1 MTPLDNACHIA
12 FTAFL
17 PGIAALAG
25 KTHDALWEALAPHLP
40 ATVQRDVTPLVA
52 DNTLQ
57 NLIADAAQIAAGT
70 AKTSANATNLRPL
83 FATIRLKDDQP
94 AGNTSAHYPRAPLNP
109 LSIFPDSDSAD
120 ADLWQTFLDGLGDIP
135 KSHHNNWPLWLD
147 HFDTLWQSVAH
158 AVPAAHSADVSLY
171 DHSKSTAAL
180 ATALWL
186 WHDANGQTDNA
197 AIARLRS
204 QSDWD
209 EEKIL
214 LIQGDFFG
222 IQSFIFTAGRET
234 NKKAAKLLRGRS
246 FQVSLFAEL
255 AALRV
260 LDACELPPTA
270 QILNAAGK
278 FMIVAPNTPAIHDA
292 LARVKADINQWLL
305 EHCYGRV
312 ALGIATHAASCRDF
326 TAKDRFRQLIDDTFA
341 ELESAK
347 LQRFGLMDATPAV
360 LPAAYPTGT
369 CRYDRHLPAGT
380 SKRLPELAALSA
392 DQIAIGE
399 ALAGKERL
407 LILTP
412 AAAVHDDGNTTTL
425 ELPIFGYHIAFTA
438 DENISGAFGDIA
450 RRGQLLRCWDYSL
463 PRLTDDSI
471 WHGYARRAIN
481 AYVPRFSEND
491 DKEKYQPLPEEER
504 NDRPTGQV
512 KTFNHLACEERHP
525 DENGHYCG
533 KIALATL
540 KGDVDNLGS
549 IFQKGLEA
557 PSLAKMAA
565 LSRQMNHFFSLWL
578 PAYCAAHA
586 RNTYT
591 VFAGGDDFFL
601 IGPWQQIQH
610 LAAAMREHFKKYV
623 ADNPQITFSA
633 GIAISKPGLP
643 LPKLSAYAEE
653 ALEKAKAHQLLD
665 KTAKNALNLYGETV
679 SWGDWPQLEKTTAR
693 ISELERQYRLS
704 TAYLYD
710 LLHYTELAVAEAA
723 GDINAS
729 IWRSRLYYQTRRFI
743 NQQKCIAAK
752 DNAFNQLSHDI
763 GNYISEQRGAFRIP
777 LFNHFYQQRE
787 Q

>member
-70 AKTSANATNLRPL
+70 AKTSANATKLRPL
-83 FATIRLKDDQP
+83 FAAIRLKDDQP

-120 ADLWQTFLDGLGDIP
+120 ADLWQTFLDGLGNIP

-158 AVPAAHSADVSLY
+158 AVPTAHSADVSLY
-171 DHSKSTAAL
+171 DHSKTTAAL

-186 WHDANGQTDNA
+186 RRDAAED
-197 AIARLRS
+197 S
-204 QSDWD
+204 K
-209 EEKIL
+209 EIL

-222 IQSFIFTAGRET
+222 IQNFIFAAGSAT
-234 NKKAAKLLRGRS
+234 NRRAAKILRGRS
-246 FQVSLFAEL
+246 FHVSLFAEV
-255 AALRV
+255 AALKV
-260 LDACELPPTA
+260 LEACALPPTA
-270 QILNAAGK
+270 QIQNAAGK
-278 FMIVAPNTPAIHDA
+278 FLILAPNTATIHDA
-292 LARVKADINQWLL
+292 IEQARQEMNRWLL
-305 EHCYGRV
+305 EHCYGQV
-312 ALGIATHAASCRDF
+312 ALGIATQEASCDDF
-326 TAKDRFRQLIDDTFA
+326 SDQQRFRTLIDESFRV
-341 ELESAK
+341 LERAK
-347 LQRFGLMDATPAV
+347 LQRFDLTGAAPAV
-360 LPAAYPTGT
+360 LPAAYPAGT
-369 CRYDRHLPAGT
+369 CPYDRHLPAGT
-380 SKRLPELAALSA
+380 SKRLPDLAALSA
-392 DQIAIGE
+392 DQIAIGK
-399 ALAGKERL
+399 ALTGKERL

-438 DENISGAFGDIA
+438 DEDISGKFGDIA
-450 RRGQLLRCWDYSL
+450 QRGQLLRCWDYSL

-481 AYVPRFSEND
+481 AYVPRFRDEDLQDPDKYRPMQD
-491 DKEKYQPLPEEER
+491 DEEDEIKEGHP
-504 NDRPTGQV
+504 
-512 KTFNHLACEERHP
+512 KTFNHLACEERQLI
-525 DENGHYCG
+525 DKNWRG
-533 KIALATL
+533 KIAIATL

-601 IGPWQQIQH
+601 IGPWLQIQQ

-643 LPKLSAYAEE
+643 VPKLSVFAEE
-653 ALEKAKAHQLLD
+653 ALEH
-665 KTAKNALNLYGETV
+665 AKNYPPRKKDDEKSQQHKPSKNAISLYGETV
-679 SWGDWPQLEKTTAR
+679 SWAHWQALEKIAAR
-693 ISELERQYRLS
+693 IAELQRDYGLS
-704 TAYLYD
+704 TAYLYN
-710 LLHYTELAVAEAA
+710 LLHFTDLAAAEHS
-723 GDINAS
+723 GNIEAS
-729 IWRSRLYYQTRRFI
+729 MWRSRLYYQTRRFI

-787 Q
+787 K

>member
-17 PGIAALAG
+17 PDIAALAG

-70 AKTSANATNLRPL
+70 AKTSANATKLRPL
-83 FATIRLKDDQP
+83 FAAIRLKDDQP

-171 DHSKSTAAL
+171 DHSKTTAAL

-186 WHDANGQTDNA
+186 RRDAAED
-197 AIARLRS
+197 S
-204 QSDWD
+204 K
-209 EEKIL
+209 EIL

-222 IQSFIFTAGRET
+222 IQNFIFAAGSAT
-234 NKKAAKLLRGRS
+234 NRRAAKILRGRS
-246 FQVSLFAEL
+246 FHVSLFAEV
-255 AALRV
+255 AALKV
-260 LDACELPPTA
+260 LEACALPPTA
-270 QILNAAGK
+270 QIQNAAGK
-278 FMIVAPNTPAIHDA
+278 FLILAPNTATIHDA
-292 LARVKADINQWLL
+292 IEQARQEMNQWLL
-305 EHCYGRV
+305 EHCYGQV
-312 ALGIATHAASCRDF
+312 ALGIATQEASCDDF
-326 TAKDRFRQLIDDTFA
+326 SDQQRFRTLIDESFRV
-341 ELESAK
+341 LERAK
-347 LQRFGLMDATPAV
+347 LQRFDLTGAAPTA
-360 LPAAYPTGT
+360 LPVTYPNGV
-369 CRYDRHLPAGT
+369 CPYDRHLPAGT
-380 SKRLPELAALSA
+380 SKRLPDLAALSA
-392 DQIAIGE
+392 DQIAIGK
-399 ALAGKERL
+399 ALTGKERL

-438 DENISGAFGDIA
+438 DEDISGKFGDIA
-450 RRGQLLRCWDYSL
+450 QRGQLLRCWDYSL

-601 IGPWQQIQH
+601 IGPWLQIQQ

-643 LPKLSAYAEE
+643 VPKLSVFAEE
-653 ALEKAKAHQLLD
+653 ALEH
-665 KTAKNALNLYGETV
+665 AKNYPPRKKDDEKSQQHKPSKNAICIYGETL
-679 SWGDWPQLEKTTAR
+679 SWDDWPKIDDAFTAIKKLHDSR
-693 ISELERQYRLS
+693 QINIS
-704 TAYLYD
+704 TGYLYD
-710 LLHYTELAVAEAA
+710 ILQYCNLAQQEAA
-723 GDINAS
+723 GNIAAS
-729 IWRSRLYYQTRRFI
+729 IWRSQLYYRSRRFVRDKKLDEDAYNELLHVFCNTGI
-743 NQQKCIAAK
+743 RALQ
-752 DNAFNQLSHDI
+752 S
-763 GNYISEQRGAFRIP
+763 RFRIP
-777 LFNHFYQQRE
+777 LFNHLYQLRE
-787 Q
+787 R

>member
-70 AKTSANATNLRPL
+70 AKTSANATKLRPL
-83 FATIRLKDDQP
+83 FAAIRLKDDQP

-171 DHSKSTAAL
+171 DHSKTTAAL

-186 WHDANGQTDNA
+186 RRTA
-197 AIARLRS
+197 AEDS
-204 QSDWD
+204 K
-209 EEKIL
+209 EIL

-222 IQSFIFTAGRET
+222 IQNFIFAAGSAT
-234 NKKAAKLLRGRS
+234 NRRAAKILRGRS
-246 FQVSLFAEL
+246 FHVSLFAEV
-255 AALRV
+255 AALKV
-260 LDACELPPTA
+260 LEACALPPTA
-270 QILNAAGK
+270 QIQNAAGK
-278 FMIVAPNTPAIHDA
+278 FLILAPNTATIHDA
-292 LARVKADINQWLL
+292 IEQARQEMNQWLL
-305 EHCYGRV
+305 EHCYGQV
-312 ALGIATHAASCRDF
+312 ALGIATQEASCDDF
-326 TAKDRFRQLIDDTFA
+326 SDQQRFRTLIDESFRV
-341 ELESAK
+341 LERAK
-347 LQRFGLMDATPAV
+347 LQRFDLTGAAPAV
-360 LPAAYPTGT
+360 LPAAYPAGT
-369 CRYDRHLPAGT
+369 CPYDRHLPAGT
-380 SKRLPELAALSA
+380 SKRLPDLAALSA
-392 DQIAIGE
+392 DQIAIGK
-399 ALAGKERL
+399 ALTGKERL

-438 DENISGAFGDIA
+438 DEDISGKFGDIA
-450 RRGQLLRCWDYSL
+450 QRGQLLRCWDYSL
-463 PRLTDDSI
+463 PRLMDDSI

-601 IGPWQQIQH
+601 IGPWLQIQQ

-643 LPKLSAYAEE
+643 VPKLSVFAEE
-653 ALEKAKAHQLLD
+653 ALEH
-665 KTAKNALNLYGETV
+665 AKNYPPRKKDDEKSQQHKPSKNAICIYGETL
-679 SWGDWPQLEKTTAR
+679 SWDDWPKIDDAFTAIKKLHDSR
-693 ISELERQYRLS
+693 QINIS
-704 TAYLYD
+704 TGYLYD
-710 LLHYTELAVAEAA
+710 ILQYCNLAQQEAA
-723 GDINAS
+723 GNIAAS
-729 IWRSRLYYQTRRFI
+729 IWRSQLYYRSRRFVRDKKLDEDAYNELLHVFCNTGI
-743 NQQKCIAAK
+743 RALQ
-752 DNAFNQLSHDI
+752 S
-763 GNYISEQRGAFRIP
+763 RFRIP
-777 LFNHFYQQRE
+777 LFNHLYQLRE
-787 Q
+787 R

>member
-1 MTPLDNACHIA
+1 MTPLDTACA
-12 FTAFL
+12 TAFAALL

-70 AKTSANATNLRPL
+70 AKTSANATKLRPL
-83 FATIRLKDDQP
+83 FAAIRLKDDQP

-120 ADLWQTFLDGLGDIP
+120 ADLWQTFLAGLGGIP

-158 AVPAAHSADVSLY
+158 AVPGIHNADVSLY
-171 DHSKSTAAL
+171 DHSKTTAAL
-180 ATALWL
+180 ASALWL
-186 WHDANGQTDNA
+186 RRDAAED
-197 AIARLRS
+197 S
-204 QSDWD
+204 K
-209 EEKIL
+209 EIL

-222 IQSFIFTAGRET
+222 IQNFIFASGSDT
-234 NKKAAKLLRGRS
+234 NRHAAKILRGRS
-246 FQVSLFAEL
+246 FHVSLFAEV
-255 AALRV
+255 AALK
-260 LDACELPPTA
+260 LLEACALPPTA
-270 QILNAAGK
+270 QIQNAAGK
-278 FMIVAPNTPAIHDA
+278 FLILAPNTATIHDA
-292 LARVKADINQWLL
+292 IEQARQEMNQWLL
-305 EHCYGRV
+305 EHCYGQV
-312 ALGIATHAASCRDF
+312 ALGIATQTANRDEF
-326 TAKDRFRQLIDDTFA
+326 SDPQRFRALIDESFRV
-341 ELESAK
+341 LERAK
-347 LQRFGLMDATPAV
+347 LQRFDLTGSAPTALPVEYPNGVCPYDQR
-360 LPAAYPTGT
+360 LPATGT
-369 CRYDRHLPAGT
+369 ANNPQ
-380 SKRLPELAALSA
+380 PAALSA
-392 DQIAIGE
+392 DQITIGE
-399 ALAGKERL
+399 QLFKKDRL
-407 LILTP
+407 LTLDRD
-412 AAAVHDDGNTTTL
+412 AAMHAKAEKL
-425 ELPIFGYHIAFTA
+425 QLPIFGYTIAFIEAKYIKEDTA
-438 DENISGAFGDIA
+438 LTDEL
-450 RRGQLLRCWDYSL
+450 RRCWDFSL
-463 PRLTDDSI
+463 PQLDNDSV
-471 WHGYARRAIN
+471 WHGYARRYIN
-481 AYVPRFSEND
+481 AYVPRFRDEDLQDPDKYRPMQD
-491 DKEKYQPLPEEER
+491 DEEDEIKEGHP
-504 NDRPTGQV
+504 
-512 KTFNHLACEERHP
+512 KTFNHLACEERQLI
-525 DENGHYCG
+525 DKNWRG
-533 KIALATL
+533 KIAIATL

-601 IGPWQQIQH
+601 IGPWLQIQQ

-643 LPKLSAYAEE
+643 VPKLSVFAEE
-653 ALEKAKAHQLLD
+653 ALEH
-665 KTAKNALNLYGETV
+665 AKNYPPRKKDDEKSQQHKPSKNAISLYGETV
-679 SWGDWPQLEKTTAR
+679 SWAHWQALEKIAAR
-693 ISELERQYRLS
+693 IAELQRDYGLS
-704 TAYLYD
+704 TAYLYN
-710 LLHYTELAVAEAA
+710 LLHFTDLAAAEHS
-723 GDINAS
+723 GNIEAS
-729 IWRSRLYYQTRRFI
+729 MWRSRLYYQTRRFI

-787 Q
+787 K

>member
-70 AKTSANATNLRPL
+70 AKTSANATKLRPL
-83 FATIRLKDDQP
+83 FAAIRLKDDQP

-120 ADLWQTFLDGLGDIP
+120 ADLWQTFLAGLGDIP

-171 DHSKSTAAL
+171 DHSKTTAAL

-186 WHDANGQTDNA
+186 HRDAAED
-197 AIARLRS
+197 S
-204 QSDWD
+204 K
-209 EEKIL
+209 EIL

-222 IQSFIFTAGRET
+222 IQNFIFAAGSAT
-234 NKKAAKLLRGRS
+234 NRRAAKILRGRS
-246 FQVSLFAEL
+246 FHVSLFAEV
-255 AALRV
+255 AALKV
-260 LDACELPPTA
+260 LEACALPPTA
-270 QILNAAGK
+270 QIQNAAGK
-278 FMIVAPNTPAIHDA
+278 FLILAPNTATIHDA
-292 LARVKADINQWLL
+292 IEQARQEMNQWLL
-305 EHCYGRV
+305 EHCYGQV
-312 ALGIATHAASCRDF
+312 ALGIATQEASCDDF
-326 TAKDRFRQLIDDTFA
+326 SDQQRFRTLIDESFRV
-341 ELESAK
+341 LERAK
-347 LQRFGLMDATPAV
+347 LQRFDLTGAAPTALPVTYPNGVCPYDQR
-360 LPAAYPTGT
+360 LPATGT
-369 CRYDRHLPAGT
+369 ANDPQ
-380 SKRLPELAALSA
+380 PAALSA
-392 DQIAIGE
+392 DQITIGS
-399 ALAGKERL
+399 LLPKQNRL
-407 LILTP
+407 LILNRAT
-412 AAAVHDDGNTTTL
+412 AVHEDRDTQKL
-425 ELPIFGYHIAFTA
+425 RLDIFGYTIAFTA
-438 DENISGAFGDIA
+438 DEEISGYFGKA
-450 RRGQLLRCWDYSL
+450 AEQGELRRCWDFSL
-463 PRLTDDSI
+463 PVLDDTSV
-471 WHGYARRAIN
+471 WHGYARRYIN
-481 AYVPRFSEND
+481 AYVPRFSAEDLLARDKYRAMEDENN
-491 DKEKYQPLPEEER
+491 PAPEQ
-504 NDRPTGQV
+504 NAP
-512 KTFNHLACEERHP
+512 KTFNHLACEERQP
-525 DENGHYCG
+525 EGNNGWHG
-533 KIALATL
+533 KIAIATL

-601 IGPWQQIQH
+601 IGPWLQIQQ
-610 LAAAMREHFKKYV
+610 LAAAMREYFKKYV

-643 LPKLSAYAEE
+643 VPKLSVFAEE
-653 ALEKAKAHQLLD
+653 ALEKAKAHQLRD

-679 SWGDWPQLEKTTAR
+679 SWGDWPQLEKTAAR

-710 LLHYTELAVAEAA
+710 LLHYTELAVAETA

-729 IWRSRLYYQTRRFI
+729 IWRSRLYYRTRRYV
-743 NQQKCIAAK
+743 NEQKHITAK
-752 DNAFNQLSHDI
+752 DNAYQQLSGDLA
-763 GNYISEQRGAFRIP
+763 GYIQALHGTIRIP
-777 LFNHFYQQRE
+777 LYNHFYQQRE

>member
-70 AKTSANATNLRPL
+70 AKTSANTTKLRPL
-83 FATIRLKDDQP
+83 FAAIRLKDDRP

-171 DHSKSTAAL
+171 DHSKTTAAL

-186 WHDANGQTDNA
+186 RRDAAED
-197 AIARLRS
+197 S
-204 QSDWD
+204 K
-209 EEKIL
+209 EIL

-222 IQSFIFTAGRET
+222 IQNFIFAAGSAT
-234 NKKAAKLLRGRS
+234 NRRAAKILRGRS
-246 FQVSLFAEL
+246 FHVSLFAEV
-255 AALRV
+255 AALKV
-260 LDACELPPTA
+260 LEACALPPTA
-270 QILNAAGK
+270 QIQNAAGK
-278 FMIVAPNTPAIHDA
+278 FLILAPNTATIHDA
-292 LARVKADINQWLL
+292 IEQARQEMNQWLL
-305 EHCYGRV
+305 EHCYGQV
-312 ALGIATHAASCRDF
+312 ALGIATQEASCDDF
-326 TAKDRFRQLIDDTFA
+326 SDQQRFRTLIDESFRV
-341 ELESAK
+341 LERAK
-347 LQRFGLMDATPAV
+347 LQRFDLTGAAPTALSVTYPNGVCPYDQR
-360 LPAAYPTGT
+360 LPATGT
-369 CRYDRHLPAGT
+369 ANNPQPAI
-380 SKRLPELAALSA
+380 LSA
-392 DQIAIGE
+392 DQITIGE
-399 ALAGKERL
+399 QLFKKDRL
-407 LILTP
+407 LILDRDIAIHP
-412 AAAVHDDGNTTTL
+412 EDKKAKKL
-425 ELPIFGYHIAFTA
+425 QLSIFGYTIAFTKAEHIKKDNFELA
-438 DENISGAFGDIA
+438 DEL
-450 RRGQLLRCWDYSL
+450 RRCWDFSL
-463 PRLTDDSI
+463 PQLDNDSV
-471 WHGYARRAIN
+471 WHGYARRYIN
-481 AYVPRFSEND
+481 AYVPRFRDEDLQDPDKYRPMQD
-491 DKEKYQPLPEEER
+491 DEEDEVKEGHP
-504 NDRPTGQV
+504 
-512 KTFNHLACEERHP
+512 KTYNHLACEELQLIDKNWR
-525 DENGHYCG
+525 G
-533 KIALATL
+533 KIAIATL

-549 IFQKGLEA
+549 IFQKGLAA

-565 LSRQMNHFFSLWL
+565 LSRQMNQFFSLWL

-601 IGPWQQIQH
+601 IGPWLQIQA
-610 LAAAMREHFKKYV
+610 LAAAMRENFKKYT
-623 ADNPQITFSA
+623 ADNPQLTFSA

-643 LPKLSAYAEE
+643 VPKLSAYAEE
-653 ALEKAKAHQLLD
+653 ALEKAKNYPPRKKDDEGSQ
-665 KTAKNALNLYGETV
+665 KPKPSKNAICIYGETV
-679 SWGDWPQLEKTTAR
+679 AWPHWDALATIAAR
-693 ISELERQYRLS
+693 IAELQRDYGLS
-704 TAYLYD
+704 TAYLYN
-710 LLHYTELAVAEAA
+710 LLHFTDLAAAEHS
-723 GDINAS
+723 GNIEAS
-729 IWRSRLYYQTRRFI
+729 MWRSRLYYQTRRFI

-787 Q
+787 K

>member
-70 AKTSANATNLRPL
+70 AKTSANATKLRPL
-83 FATIRLKDDQP
+83 FAAIRLKDDQP

-120 ADLWQTFLDGLGDIP
+120 ADLWQTFLAGLGDIP

-158 AVPAAHSADVSLY
+158 AVPATHSADVSLY
-171 DHSKSTAAL
+171 DHSKTTAAL

-186 WHDANGQTDNA
+186 RRDAAED
-197 AIARLRS
+197 S
-204 QSDWD
+204 K
-209 EEKIL
+209 EIL

-222 IQSFIFTAGRET
+222 IQNFIFAAGSAT
-234 NKKAAKLLRGRS
+234 NRRAAKILRGRS
-246 FQVSLFAEL
+246 FHVSLFAEV
-255 AALRV
+255 AALKV
-260 LDACELPPTA
+260 LEACALPPTA
-270 QILNAAGK
+270 QIQNAAGK
-278 FMIVAPNTPAIHDA
+278 FLILAPNTATIHDA
-292 LARVKADINQWLL
+292 IEQARQEMNQWLL
-305 EHCYGRV
+305 EHCYGQV
-312 ALGIATHAASCRDF
+312 ALGIATQEASCDDF
-326 TAKDRFRQLIDDTFA
+326 SDQQRFRTLIDESFRV
-341 ELESAK
+341 LERAK
-347 LQRFGLMDATPAV
+347 LQRFDLTGAAPTALPVTYPNGVCPYDQR
-360 LPAAYPTGT
+360 LPATGT
-369 CRYDRHLPAGT
+369 ANDPQ
-380 SKRLPELAALSA
+380 PAALSA
-392 DQIAIGE
+392 DQITIGS
-399 ALAGKERL
+399 LLPKQNRL
-407 LILTP
+407 LILNRAT
-412 AAAVHDDGNTTTL
+412 AVHEDRDTQKL
-425 ELPIFGYHIAFTA
+425 RLDIFGYTIAFTA
-438 DENISGAFGDIA
+438 DDQISGYFGKA
-450 RRGQLLRCWDYSL
+450 AEQGELRRCWDFSL
-463 PRLTDDSI
+463 PVLDDTSV
-471 WHGYARRAIN
+471 WHGYARRYIN
-481 AYVPRFSEND
+481 AYVPRFSAEDLLARDKYRAMEDENN
-491 DKEKYQPLPEEER
+491 PAPEQ
-504 NDRPTGQV
+504 NAP
-512 KTFNHLACEERHP
+512 KTFNHLACEERQP
-525 DENGHYCG
+525 EGNNGWHG
-533 KIALATL
+533 KIAIATL

-601 IGPWQQIQH
+601 IGPWLQIQQ

-643 LPKLSAYAEE
+643 VPKLSVFAEE
-653 ALEKAKAHQLLD
+653 ALEKAKAHQLRD

-679 SWGDWPQLEKTTAR
+679 SWGDWPQLEKTAAR

-710 LLHYTELAVAEAA
+710 LLHYTELAVAETA

-729 IWRSRLYYQTRRFI
+729 IWRSRLYYRTRRYV
-743 NQQKCIAAK
+743 NEQKHITAK
-752 DNAFNQLSHDI
+752 DNAYQQLSGDLA
-763 GNYISEQRGAFRIP
+763 GYIQALHGTIRIP
-777 LFNHFYQQRE
+777 LYNHFYQQRE

>member
-70 AKTSANATNLRPL
+70 AKTSANATKLRPL
-83 FATIRLKDDQP
+83 FAAIRLKDDQP

-120 ADLWQTFLDGLGDIP
+120 ADLWQTFLAGLGDIP

-171 DHSKSTAAL
+171 DHSKTTAAL

-186 WHDANGQTDNA
+186 RRDAAED
-197 AIARLRS
+197 S
-204 QSDWD
+204 K
-209 EEKIL
+209 EIL

-222 IQSFIFTAGRET
+222 IQNFIFAAGSAT
-234 NKKAAKLLRGRS
+234 NRRAAKILRGRS
-246 FQVSLFAEL
+246 FHVSLFAEV
-255 AALRV
+255 AALKV
-260 LDACELPPTA
+260 LEACALPPTA
-270 QILNAAGK
+270 QIQNAAGK
-278 FMIVAPNTPAIHDA
+278 FLILAPNTATIHDA
-292 LARVKADINQWLL
+292 IEQARQEMNQWLL
-305 EHCYGRV
+305 EHCYGQV
-312 ALGIATHAASCRDF
+312 ALGIATQEASCDDF
-326 TAKDRFRQLIDDTFA
+326 SDQQRFRTLIDESFRV
-341 ELESAK
+341 LERAK
-347 LQRFGLMDATPAV
+347 LQRFDLTGAAPTALPVTYPNGVCPYDQR
-360 LPAAYPTGT
+360 LPATGT
-369 CRYDRHLPAGT
+369 ANDPQ
-380 SKRLPELAALSA
+380 PAALSA
-392 DQIAIGE
+392 DQITIGS
-399 ALAGKERL
+399 LLPKQNRL
-407 LILTP
+407 LILNRAT
-412 AAAVHDDGNTTTL
+412 AVHEDRDTQKL
-425 ELPIFGYHIAFTA
+425 RLDIFGYTIAFTA
-438 DENISGAFGDIA
+438 DEEISGYFGKA
-450 RRGQLLRCWDYSL
+450 AEQGELRRCWDFSL
-463 PRLTDDSI
+463 PVLDDTSV
-471 WHGYARRAIN
+471 WHGYARRYIN
-481 AYVPRFSEND
+481 AYVPRFSAEDLLARDKYRAMEDENN
-491 DKEKYQPLPEEER
+491 PAPEQ
-504 NDRPTGQV
+504 NAP
-512 KTFNHLACEERHP
+512 KTFNHLACEERQP
-525 DENGHYCG
+525 EGNNGWHG
-533 KIALATL
+533 KIAIATL

-601 IGPWQQIQH
+601 IGPWLQIQQ
-610 LAAAMREHFKKYV
+610 LAAAMREYFKKYV

-643 LPKLSAYAEE
+643 VPKLSVFAEE
-653 ALEKAKAHQLLD
+653 ALEKAKAHQLRD

-679 SWGDWPQLEKTTAR
+679 SWGDWPQLEKTAAR

-710 LLHYTELAVAEAA
+710 LLHYTELAVAETA

-729 IWRSRLYYQTRRFI
+729 IWRSRLYYRTRRYV
-743 NQQKCIAAK
+743 NEQKHITAK
-752 DNAFNQLSHDI
+752 DNAYQQLSGDLA
-763 GNYISEQRGAFRIP
+763 GYIQALHGTIRIP
-777 LFNHFYQQRE
+777 LYNHFYQQRE

>member
-1 MTPLDNACHIA
+1 MTPLDTACA
-12 FTAFL
+12 TAFAALL

-70 AKTSANATNLRPL
+70 AKTSANATKLRPL
-83 FATIRLKDDQP
+83 FAAICLKDDQP

-171 DHSKSTAAL
+171 DHSKTTAAL

-186 WHDANGQTDNA
+186 RRDAAED
-197 AIARLRS
+197 S
-204 QSDWD
+204 K
-209 EEKIL
+209 EIL

-222 IQSFIFTAGRET
+222 IQNFIFAAGSAT
-234 NKKAAKLLRGRS
+234 NRRAAKILRGRS
-246 FQVSLFAEL
+246 FHVSLFAEV
-255 AALRV
+255 AALK
-260 LDACELPPTA
+260 LLEACALPPTA
-270 QILNAAGK
+270 QIQNAAGK
-278 FMIVAPNTPAIHDA
+278 FLILAPNTATIHDA
-292 LARVKADINQWLL
+292 IEQARQEMNQWLL
-305 EHCYGRV
+305 EHCYGQV
-312 ALGIATHAASCRDF
+312 ALGIATQEASCDDF
-326 TAKDRFRQLIDDTFA
+326 SDQQRFRTLIDESFRV
-341 ELESAK
+341 LERAK
-347 LQRFGLMDATPAV
+347 LQRFDLTGAAPTALPVTYPNGVCPYDQR
-360 LPAAYPTGT
+360 LPATGT
-369 CRYDRHLPAGT
+369 ANDPQ
-380 SKRLPELAALSA
+380 PAALSA
-392 DQIAIGE
+392 DQITIGS
-399 ALAGKERL
+399 LLPKQNRL
-407 LILTP
+407 LILNRAT
-412 AAAVHDDGNTTTL
+412 AVHEDRDTQKL
-425 ELPIFGYHIAFTA
+425 RLDIFGYHIAFTA
-438 DENISGAFGDIA
+438 DEDISGKFGDIA
-450 RRGQLLRCWDYSL
+450 QRGQLLRCWDYSL

-481 AYVPRFSEND
+481 AYVPRFSENN

-601 IGPWQQIQH
+601 IGPWLQIQQ

-643 LPKLSAYAEE
+643 VPKLSVFAEE
-653 ALEKAKAHQLLD
+653 ALEH
-665 KTAKNALNLYGETV
+665 AKNYPPRKKDDEKSQQHKPSKNAICIYGETV
-679 SWGDWPQLEKTTAR
+679 SWAHWQALEKIAAR
-693 ISELERQYRLS
+693 IAELQRDYGLS
-704 TAYLYD
+704 TAYLYN
-710 LLHYTELAVAEAA
+710 LLHFTDLAAAEHS
-723 GDINAS
+723 GNIEAS
-729 IWRSRLYYQTRRFI
+729 MWRSRLYYQTRRFI

-787 Q
+787 K

>member
-70 AKTSANATNLRPL
+70 AKTSANATKLRPL
-83 FATIRLKDDQP
+83 FAAIRLKDDQP

-171 DHSKSTAAL
+171 DHSKTTAAL

-186 WHDANGQTDNA
+186 RRDAAED
-197 AIARLRS
+197 S
-204 QSDWD
+204 K
-209 EEKIL
+209 EIL

-222 IQSFIFTAGRET
+222 IQNFIFAAGSAT
-234 NKKAAKLLRGRS
+234 NRRAAKILRGRS
-246 FQVSLFAEL
+246 FHVSLFAEV
-255 AALRV
+255 AALKV
-260 LDACELPPTA
+260 LEACALPPTA
-270 QILNAAGK
+270 QIQNAAGK
-278 FMIVAPNTPAIHDA
+278 FLILAPNTATIHDA
-292 LARVKADINQWLL
+292 IEQARQEMNQWLL
-305 EHCYGRV
+305 EHCYGQV
-312 ALGIATHAASCRDF
+312 ALGIATQEASCDDF
-326 TAKDRFRQLIDDTFA
+326 SDQQRFRTLIDESFRV
-341 ELESAK
+341 LERAK
-347 LQRFGLMDATPAV
+347 LQRFDLTGAAPTALPVTYPNGVCPYDQRLPATGTANDPQPAV
-360 LPAAYPTGT
+360 
-369 CRYDRHLPAGT
+369 
-380 SKRLPELAALSA
+380 LSA
-392 DQIAIGE
+392 DQITIGS
-399 ALAGKERL
+399 LLPKQNRL
-407 LILTP
+407 LILNRD
-412 AAAVHDDGNTTTL
+412 AAVHSDRDTQKL
-425 ELPIFGYHIAFTA
+425 RLDIFGYTIAFTA
-438 DENISGAFGDIA
+438 DDQISGYFGKA
-450 RRGQLLRCWDYSL
+450 AEQGELRRCWDFSL
-463 PRLTDDSI
+463 PVLDDTSV
-471 WHGYARRAIN
+471 WHGYARRYIN
-481 AYVPRFSEND
+481 AYVPRFSAEDLLARDKYRAMEDENNPAP
-491 DKEKYQPLPEEER
+491 KQNAP
-504 NDRPTGQV
+504 
-512 KTFNHLACEERHP
+512 KTFNHLACEERQP
-525 DENGHYCG
+525 EGNNGWHG
-533 KIALATL
+533 KIAIATL

-601 IGPWQQIQH
+601 IGPWLQIQQ

-643 LPKLSAYAEE
+643 VPKLSVFAEE
-653 ALEKAKAHQLLD
+653 ALEH
-665 KTAKNALNLYGETV
+665 AKNYPPRKKDDEKSQQHKPSKNAICIYGETL
-679 SWGDWPQLEKTTAR
+679 SWDDWPKIDDAFTAIKKLHDSR
-693 ISELERQYRLS
+693 QINIS
-704 TAYLYD
+704 TGYLYD
-710 LLHYTELAVAEAA
+710 ILQYCNLAQQEAA
-723 GDINAS
+723 GNIAAS
-729 IWRSRLYYQTRRFI
+729 IWRSQLYYRSRRFVRDKKLDEDAYNELLHVFCNTGI
-743 NQQKCIAAK
+743 RALQ
-752 DNAFNQLSHDI
+752 S
-763 GNYISEQRGAFRIP
+763 RFRIP
-777 LFNHFYQQRE
+777 LFNHLYQLRE
-787 Q
+787 R

>member
-70 AKTSANATNLRPL
+70 AKTSANATKLRPL
-83 FATIRLKDDQP
+83 FAAIRLKDDQP

-158 AVPAAHSADVSLY
+158 AVPAAHSADISLY
-171 DHSKSTAAL
+171 DHSKTTAAL

-186 WHDANGQTDNA
+186 RRDAAED
-197 AIARLRS
+197 S
-204 QSDWD
+204 K
-209 EEKIL
+209 EIL

-222 IQSFIFTAGRET
+222 IQNFIFAAGSAT
-234 NKKAAKLLRGRS
+234 NRRAAKILRGRS
-246 FQVSLFAEL
+246 FHVSLFAEV
-255 AALRV
+255 AALK
-260 LDACELPPTA
+260 LLESCALPPTA
-270 QILNAAGK
+270 QIQNAAGK
-278 FMIVAPNTPAIHDA
+278 FLILAPNTATIHDA
-292 LARVKADINQWLL
+292 IEQARQEMNQWLL
-305 EHCYGRV
+305 EHCYGQV
-312 ALGIATHAASCRDF
+312 ALGIATQEASCDDF
-326 TAKDRFRQLIDDTFA
+326 SDQQRFRTLIDESFRV
-341 ELESAK
+341 LERAK
-347 LQRFGLMDATPAV
+347 LQRFDLTGAAPTALPVTYPNGVCPYDQR
-360 LPAAYPTGT
+360 LPATGT
-369 CRYDRHLPAGT
+369 ANDPQ
-380 SKRLPELAALSA
+380 PAALSA
-392 DQIAIGE
+392 DQITIGG
-399 ALAGKERL
+399 LLPKQNRL
-407 LILTP
+407 LILNRAT
-412 AAAVHDDGNTTTL
+412 AVHEDRDTQKL
-425 ELPIFGYHIAFTA
+425 RLDIFGYTIAFTA
-438 DENISGAFGDIA
+438 DDQISGYFGKA
-450 RRGQLLRCWDYSL
+450 AEQEELRRCWDFSL
-463 PRLTDDSI
+463 PVLDDTSV
-471 WHGYARRAIN
+471 WHGYARRYIN
-481 AYVPRFSEND
+481 AYVPRFSAEDLLARDKYRAMEDENN
-491 DKEKYQPLPEEER
+491 PAPEQ
-504 NDRPTGQV
+504 NAP
-512 KTFNHLACEERHP
+512 KTFNHLACEERQP
-525 DENGHYCG
+525 EGNNGWHG
-533 KIALATL
+533 KIAIATL

-601 IGPWQQIQH
+601 IGPWLQIQQ

-643 LPKLSAYAEE
+643 VPKLSVFAEE
-653 ALEKAKAHQLLD
+653 ALEH
-665 KTAKNALNLYGETV
+665 AKNYPPRKKDDEKSQQHKPSKNAICIYGETL
-679 SWGDWPQLEKTTAR
+679 SWDDWPKIDDAFTAIKKLHDSR
-693 ISELERQYRLS
+693 QINIS
-704 TAYLYD
+704 TGYLYD
-710 LLHYTELAVAEAA
+710 ILQYCNLAQQEAA
-723 GDINAS
+723 GNIAAS
-729 IWRSRLYYQTRRFI
+729 IWRSQLYYRSRRFVRDKKLDEDAYNELLHVFCNTGI
-743 NQQKCIAAK
+743 RALQ
-752 DNAFNQLSHDI
+752 S
-763 GNYISEQRGAFRIP
+763 RFRIP
-777 LFNHFYQQRE
+777 LFNHLYQLRE
-787 Q
+787 R

>member
-70 AKTSANATNLRPL
+70 AKTSANATKLRPL
-83 FATIRLKDDQP
+83 FAAIRLKDDQP

-171 DHSKSTAAL
+171 DHSKTTAAL

-222 IQSFIFTAGRET
+222 IQSFIFAAGRET

-312 ALGIATHAASCRDF
+312 ALGIATHTASCRDF
-326 TAKDRFRQLIDDTFA
+326 TAKERFRQLIDDTFA

-412 AAAVHDDGNTTTL
+412 AAAVHDAQNTTKL

-438 DENISGAFGDIA
+438 DEDISGAFGDIA

-481 AYVPRFSEND
+481 AYVPRFSAD
-491 DKEKYQPLPEEER
+491 DDQEKYRSLNKEDHEAEGH
-504 NDRPTGQV
+504 NNI

-540 KGDVDNLGS
+540 KGDVDNLGK
-549 IFQKGLEA
+549 IFERGLSA
-557 PSLAKMAA
+557 PTFAKMAA
-565 LSRQMNHFFSLWL
+565 LSRQMNQFFSLWL
-578 PAYCAAHA
+578 PAYCAAKYP
-586 RNTYT
+586 NSYT

-610 LAAAMREHFKKYV
+610 LAADMRAHFCEYV
-623 ADNPQITFSA
+623 AANPDITFSA
-633 GIAISKPGLP
+633 GIAISKPRHHLQRRHR
-643 LPKLSAYAEE
+643 
-653 ALEKAKAHQLLD
+653 HQ
-665 KTAKNALNLYGETV
+665 
-679 SWGDWPQLEKTTAR
+679 
-693 ISELERQYRLS
+693 
-704 TAYLYD
+704 
-710 LLHYTELAVAEAA
+710 
-723 GDINAS
+723 
-729 IWRSRLYYQTRRFI
+729 QTRP
-743 NQQKCIAAK
+743 AAAETLRLRRRSTGK
-752 DNAFNQLSHDI
+752 SQ
-763 GNYISEQRGAFRIP
+763 GAP
-777 LFNHFYQQRE
+777 TAG
-787 Q
+787 

>member
-1 MTPLDNACHIA
+1 MTPLDTACA
-12 FTAFL
+12 TAFAALL

-25 KTHDALWEALAPHLP
+25 KTTADLWPALAPQLP
-40 ATVQRDVTPLVA
+40 AIVQRDIEPLLA
-52 DNTLQ
+52 DSALQ
-57 NLIADAAQIAAGT
+57 NTITQAAAIAAGT
-70 AKTSANATNLRPL
+70 NPATANATKLRSL
-83 FATIRLKDDQP
+83 FAAIRLKNDQP
-94 AGNTSAHYPRAPLNP
+94 AGDTSAHYPRAPLNP
-109 LSIFPDSDSAD
+109 HSIFPGDNSTSP
-120 ADLWQTFLDGLGDIP
+120 DLWQAFLAGLQQIP
-135 KSHHNNWPLWLD
+135 QAHRNHWPLWLD

-171 DHSKSTAAL
+171 DHSKTTAAL

-186 WHDANGQTDNA
+186 RRTA
-197 AIARLRS
+197 AEDS
-204 QSDWD
+204 K
-209 EEKIL
+209 EIL

-222 IQSFIFTAGRET
+222 IQNFIFAAGSAT
-234 NKKAAKLLRGRS
+234 NRRAAKILRGRS
-246 FQVSLFAEL
+246 FHVSLFAEV
-255 AALRV
+255 AALKV
-260 LDACELPPTA
+260 LEACALPPTA
-270 QILNAAGK
+270 QIQNAAGK
-278 FMIVAPNTPAIHDA
+278 FLILAPNTATIHDA
-292 LARVKADINQWLL
+292 IEQARQEMNQWLL
-305 EHCYGRV
+305 EHCYGQV
-312 ALGIATHAASCRDF
+312 ALGIATQEASCDDF
-326 TAKDRFRQLIDDTFA
+326 SDQQRFRTLIDESFRV
-341 ELESAK
+341 LERAK
-347 LQRFGLMDATPAV
+347 LQRFDLTGAAPAV
-360 LPAAYPTGT
+360 LPAAYPAGT
-369 CRYDRHLPAGT
+369 CPYDRHLPAGT
-380 SKRLPELAALSA
+380 SKRLPDLAALSA
-392 DQIAIGE
+392 DQIAIGK
-399 ALAGKERL
+399 ALTGKERL

-438 DENISGAFGDIA
+438 DEDISGKFGDIA
-450 RRGQLLRCWDYSL
+450 QRGQLLRCWDYSL
-463 PRLTDDSI
+463 PRLMDDSI

-601 IGPWQQIQH
+601 IGPWLQIQQ

-643 LPKLSAYAEE
+643 VPKLSVFAEE
-653 ALEKAKAHQLLD
+653 ALEH
-665 KTAKNALNLYGETV
+665 AKNYPPRKKDDEKSQQHKPSKNAICIYGETL
-679 SWGDWPQLEKTTAR
+679 SWDDWPKIDDAFTAIKKLHDSR
-693 ISELERQYRLS
+693 QINIS
-704 TAYLYD
+704 TGYLYD
-710 LLHYTELAVAEAA
+710 ILQYCNLAQQEAA
-723 GDINAS
+723 GNIAAS
-729 IWRSRLYYQTRRFI
+729 IWRSQLYYRSRRFVRDKKLDEDAYNELLHVFCNTGI
-743 NQQKCIAAK
+743 RALQ
-752 DNAFNQLSHDI
+752 S
-763 GNYISEQRGAFRIP
+763 RFRIP
-777 LFNHFYQQRE
+777 LFNHLYQLRE
-787 Q
+787 R